1 MMEHKWGVV
10 QLVVSM
16 QRQPTEHFTL
26 EIALS
31 LTTWTGMITSV
42 LAYTVEY
49 ISIVT
54 YCNNMPGNSVFTVF
68 SVTVWPKGFLW
79 LIPPSP
85 PVAPR
90 GLGPC

>member
-1 MMEHKWGVV
+1 MMEHEWGIA

-26 EIALS
+26 ETALS

-54 YCNNMPGNSVFTVF
+54 
-68 SVTVWPKGFLW
+68 
-79 LIPPSP
+79 
-85 PVAPR
+85 
-90 GLGPC
+90 